1 MIVNPDD
8 LCCQELVELVT
19 DYLDDAL
26 PPPVRARFEMHLSY
40 CLWCRDYLDQVRSTA
55 RLAGGLAGGLT
66 GGLTDAALPA
76 GAKEALLQ
84 AFRSWKREQGDAP

>member
-40 CLWCRDYLDQVRSTA
+40 CRWCRDYLDQLRATA
-55 RLAGGLAGGLT
+55 RLAGGVT
-66 GGLTDAALPA
+66 EAALPPDV
-76 GAKEALLQ
+76 KDALLG
-84 AFRSWKREQGDAP
+84 AFRSWKREQREEP

>member
-26 PPPVRARFEMHLSY
+26 APPVRARFEMHLSY
-40 CLWCRDYLDQVRSTA
+40 CLWCRDYLDQMRATS
-55 RLAGGLAGGLT
+55 RLAGGLT
-66 GGLTDAALPA
+66 EAALPA
-76 GAKEALLQ
+76 GAKDALLQ
-84 AFRSWKREQGDAP
+84 AFRSWKRGQGDAP